1 MPTRLALVALLCLA
15 PRTASAQDTEEA
27 DSGPGDE
34 MFREPV
40 AESEPDD
47 AAEEPPV
54 EEVEPTP
61 EPTATPEPAPVSDVS
76 GQVRQR
82 EELRPWHVAFGTATG
97 IATYATTILGF
108 LTYHDRYGF
117 TGNGAESGCGT
128 GSAIFGM
135 AACMAGTPPWAHLIT
150 ASTTMALFAV
160 TFTLAL
166 FMPDPLDVA
175 GSGGE
180 QGTLLTV
187 HKILRWGLLGL
198 FVAQLALGLV
208 TSAVTD
214 YDTQRGLAL
223 THLVLGVTTNVTMTT
238 QGILGSIME
247 W

>member
-1 MPTRLALVALLCLA
+1 MSTRLALVALLCLA
-15 PRTASAQDTEEA
+15 PLDALAQDAEDT

-40 AESEPDD
+40 AEPEAD
-47 AAEEPPV
+47 APADEPPV
-54 EEVEPTP
+54 EEAEPTT
-61 EPTATPEPAPVSDVS
+61 EPTATPEPAPVSDVA

-135 AACMAGTPPWAHLIT
+135 AACNEPPWSHLIT

-214 YDTQRGLAL
+214 YETQRGLAV
-223 THLVLGVTTNVTMTT
+223 THLVLGVTTNLTMTT